1 MLSVVTTVILSAGNA
16 EEIAIASEHISLL
29 MHFIEGIYIC
39 PPQWRGVI
47 AGIYIC
53 PPHQDS

>member
-1 MLSVVTTVILSAGNA
+1 MFNVVKTAVFSAVNA
-16 EEIAIASEHISLL
+16 EEMAIASKHISLL

-39 PPQWRGVI
+39 PPRWRGVI

-53 PPHQDS
+53 PPRQES